1 MENKENIK
9 GHIQWFPGHMA
20 KTLKEMKKLSSS
32 FDGILEI
39 LDCRAPLSS
48 HNKDITEIAGNKP
61 IIKVLNKR
69 DLADTEKTKRFL
81 SYFREHGIYA
91 FSLDTKSGSGID
103 GFKKIVAQAFSEK
116 LKKDEENGMNRG
128 IKLMVTGIPNTGKSS
143 FINKMSGA
151 KKKKVEN
158 RAGVTRDISFA
169 DVGGGILLADTPGVL
184 MPKIENKIDGFKLAF
199 IGSVKDEVF
208 DIETAA
214 YEFIKFINCK
224 YPNALSARYGVSKEN
239 ADDPLD
245 YFTEIAKKRG
255 MMLRG
260 GEPDYE
266 RVSKMLLTEFRKG
279 LLGRIMLDDIND

>member
-20 KTLKEMKKLSSS
+20 KTLKEMKRLSSS

-61 IIKVLNKR
+61 IIKALNKR
-69 DLADTEKTKRFL
+69 DLADPEKTKRFL
-81 SYFREHGIYA
+81 ANFKTQGIFA
-91 FSLDTKSGSGID
+91 FSLDAKSGAGID
-103 GFKKIVAQAFSEK
+103 GFKKTVLQAFSDK
-116 LKKDEENGMNRG
+116 LKKDEEKGMNRNL
-128 IKLMVTGIPNTGKSS
+128 KLMVTGIPNTGKSS
-143 FINKMSGA
+143 FINKMSGS

-214 YEFIKFINCK
+214 YEFIKFINEK
-224 YPNALSARYGVSKEN
+224 YPYALSNRYGISEKNIDVLE
-239 ADDPLD
+239 

-279 LLGRIMLDDIND
+279 LLGRITLDDTDD

>member
-1 MENKENIK
+1 MDNKENIK

-20 KTLKEMKKLSSS
+20 KTLKEMKRLSSS

-61 IIKVLNKR
+61 IIKALNKR
-69 DLADTEKTKRFL
+69 DLADPEKTKSFL
-81 SYFREHGIYA
+81 SYFKNQGDFA
-91 FSLDTKSGSGID
+91 FSLDAKSGAGID
-103 GFKKIVAQAFSEK
+103 AFKKTVLQAFSEK
-116 LKKDEENGMNRG
+116 LKRDETRGMSRG

-208 DIETAA
+208 DLETAA
-214 YEFIKFINCK
+214 YEFIKFINKK
-224 YPNALSARYGVSKEN
+224 YPFALSNRYGINEEDID
-239 ADDPLD
+239 ALD

-279 LLGRIMLDDIND
+279 LLGRITLDDTDD